1 MNFEASYIK
10 QKIKAQ
16 INRIDENAEII
27 LFGSRARGEER
38 EDSDWDILILTDYP
52 TDIKIERKFRNE
64 LYNLELESNECF
76 SVFVYSKKEWENK
89 QKYSPFYE
97 NVTTEGVSL

>member
-1 MNFEASYIK
+1 MNFEGSYIK
-10 QKIKAQ
+10 QRIKAQ
-16 INRIDENAEII
+16 IKRIDANAVVI
-27 LFGSRARGEER
+27 LFGSRARGEEKQ
-38 EDSDWDILILTDYP
+38 DSDWDILILTDYP

-64 LYNLELESNECF
+64 LYNLELEINECF

-97 NVTTEGVSL
+97 NVITEGVSL

>member
-1 MNFEASYIK
+1 M
-10 QKIKAQ
+10 
-16 INRIDENAEII
+16 I

-52 TDIKIERKFRNE
+52 IDVKIERKFRNE

-76 SVFVYSKKEWENK
+76 SVFVYSKEEWGK
-89 QKYSPFYE
+89 QTKILAF
-97 NVTTEGVSL
+97 L

>member
-1 MNFEASYIK
+1 MNFEGSYIK
-10 QKIKAQ
+10 QRIKAQ
-16 INRIDENAEII
+16 IKRIDANAVVI
-27 LFGSRARGEER
+27 LFGSRARGEEKQ
-38 EDSDWDILILTDYP
+38 DSDWDILILTDYP

-64 LYNLELESNECF
+64 LYNLELEINECF

-97 NVTTEGVSL
+97 NVITEE

>member
-1 MNFEASYIK
+1 MNSKAPYIK

-16 INRIDENAEII
+16 IYKIDANADVI